1 MKLIYVA
8 GKYRARTWFGKVWNI
23 LKARRAARR
32 LWKTGWAVICPHM
45 NTALFDEDCPYI
57 EGDCVMVK
65 RCDAIYM
72 LKGWHDSEGA
82 RIERMTAIKK
92 GITIYYES

>member
-8 GKYRARTWFGKVWNI
+8 GRYRAKTWFGKVWNI
-23 LKARRAARR
+23 YKARRAARR
-32 LWKTGWAVICPHM
+32 LWLEGWACICPHM

-57 EGDCVMVK
+57 DGDCVMVA

-72 LKGWHDSEGA
+72 LKGYRSSEGA
-82 RIERMTAIKK
+82 LLELATAKDRGIEI
-92 GITIYYES
+92 IYE